1 MISLFKKDATWKLE
15 TMKVG
20 GPENM
25 KLVEQLYSSE
35 SYISQQTMAIEQALA
50 QIKNNNIESDV
61 PENNNEDQDSYEKN
75 QSILDQLN
83 KIKKSGV
90 DYGKESA
97 RFTILEYSEL
107 LCPYCKRHSDQ

>member
-1 MISLFKKDATWKLE
+1 MEKKNTYLMLAILLWLILILNIISLFKKDAAWKLE

-50 QIKNNNIESDV
+50 QINMMNNMNQDDLSGLMNL
-61 PENNNEDQDSYEKN
+61 ENWEM
-75 QSILDQLN
+75 ILDEDVE
-83 KIKKSGV
+83 IEETV
-90 DYGKESA
+90 E
-97 RFTILEYSEL
+97 
-107 LCPYCKRHSDQ
+107 